1 MLTPQYQVRRGDPVS
16 PRNDIGT
23 GGPMLKT
30 YHGSCHCGAVRFEAD
45 IDLTLPTYRCNCS
58 VCRRNRFWPAIVTPD
73 RFRLLAGEGELT
85 EYRFNSLRNSH
96 HFCRTCGVRPFGI
109 GNNVPDGERIYG
121 VNLGC
126 LENATPEELDAAPVT
141 FVDGAHDR
149 WQETPRFTRY
159 L

>member
-1 MLTPQYQVRRGDPVS
+1 
-16 PRNDIGT
+16 
-23 GGPMLKT
+23 MLKT
-30 YHGSCHCGAVRFEAD
+30 YTGSCHCGAVRFQAD
-45 IDLTLPTYRCNCS
+45 IDLTRPTYRCNCS
-58 VCRRNRFWPAIVTPD
+58 VCRRNRFWPAIVMPAD
-73 RFRLLAGEGELT
+73 FRLLAGEDELV

-126 LENATPEELDAAPVT
+126 LENVTPEELDAAPIT
-141 FVDGAHDR
+141 YVDGAHDD
-149 WQETPRFTRY
+149 WQRAPAITRY